1 MTTLHFASGNE
12 NKYLE
17 IESLF
22 EKEKETKNDEKNVRL
37 IFSKILI
44 KEIQS
49 DSIIEVAEDKVR
61 KAFKVIKKPLIVEDD
76 GLFIEY
82 LNGFPGIYSS
92 FVFNT
97 IGNKGILDL
106 LRDNKNRR
114 ANFLSIFSFFDG
126 TTIETF
132 SGKTSGYITTK
143 ISPSGWGFDPIFQ
156 PINEYQTY
164 GQINMI
170 KKNEISHRSKAFR
183 KFLKWYKINYQN
195 TDDEKE
201 E

>member
-1 MTTLHFASGNE
+1 LTTLHFASGNE
-12 NKYLE
+12 NKFLE
-17 IESLF
+17 IEKLF
-22 EKEKETKNDEKNVRL
+22 EKEKETKNEKNVRV

-76 GLFIEY
+76 GLFIED

-132 SGKTSGYITTK
+132 SGKTSGHITTK

-195 TDDEKE
+195 TDHEKKE
-201 E
+201 

>member
-1 MTTLHFASGNE
+1 MSTLHFASGNE

-22 EKEKETKNDEKNVRL
+22 EKEKETKNEKNVRL

>member
-1 MTTLHFASGNE
+1 LTTLHFASGNE
-12 NKYLE
+12 NKFLE
-17 IESLF
+17 IEKLF
-22 EKEKETKNDEKNVRL
+22 EKEKETKNEKNVRV

-76 GLFIEY
+76 GLFIED

-106 LRDNKNRR
+106 LMDNKNRR

-126 TTIETF
+126 KTIETF
-132 SGKTSGYITTK
+132 SGKTSGHITTK

>member
-1 MTTLHFASGNE
+1 LTTLHFASGNE
-12 NKYLE
+12 NKFLE
-17 IESLF
+17 IEKLF
-22 EKEKETKNDEKNVRL
+22 EKEKETKNEKNVRV

-76 GLFIEY
+76 GLFIED

-114 ANFLSIFSFFDG
+114 ANFLAIFSFFDG
-126 TTIETF
+126 KTIETF
-132 SGKTSGYITTK
+132 SGKTSGHITTK

>member
-1 MTTLHFASGNE
+1 MTKLHFASGNE
-12 NKYLE
+12 NKFLE

-22 EKEKETKNDEKNVRL
+22 EKEKETKTEKNVRL
-37 IFSKILI
+37 IFSKISI

-76 GLFIEY
+76 GLFIED

>member
-1 MTTLHFASGNE
+1 LTTLHFASGNE

-22 EKEKETKNDEKNVRL
+22 EKEKETKNEKNVRL

>member
-1 MTTLHFASGNE
+1 LTTLHFASGNE
-12 NKYLE
+12 NKFLE

-22 EKEKETKNDEKNVRL
+22 EKEKETKNEKNVRV

-76 GLFIEY
+76 GLFIED

-106 LRDNKNRR
+106 LMDNKNRR

>member
-17 IESLF
+17 IERLF
-22 EKEKETKNDEKNVRL
+22 EKEKETKNEKNVRL
-37 IFSKILI
+37 IFSKIVI

-76 GLFIEY
+76 GLFIED

-126 TTIETF
+126 TTIQTF

-183 KFLKWYKINYQN
+183 KFLMWYKINYQN
-195 TDDEKE
+195 MDDEKE

>member
-1 MTTLHFASGNE
+1 LTTLHFASGNE
-12 NKYLE
+12 NKFLE
-17 IESLF
+17 IERLF
-22 EKEKETKNDEKNVRL
+22 EKENETNIQV

-49 DSIIEVAEDKVR
+49 DSMIEVAEDKVR

-76 GLFIEY
+76 GLFIED

-114 ANFLSIFSFFDG
+114 ANFLSILSFFDG

>member
-1 MTTLHFASGNE
+1 LTTLHFASGNE
-12 NKYLE
+12 NKFLE
-17 IESLF
+17 IEKLF
-22 EKEKETKNDEKNVRL
+22 EKEKETKNEKNVRV

-76 GLFIEY
+76 GLFIED

-126 TTIETF
+126 KTIETF
-132 SGKTSGYITTK
+132 SGKTSGHITTK

-201 E
+201 K

>member
-1 MTTLHFASGNE
+1 LTTLHFASGNE

-17 IESLF
+17 IERLF
-22 EKEKETKNDEKNVRL
+22 EKEKETKNEKNVRL
-37 IFSKILI
+37 IFSKIVI

-76 GLFIEY
+76 GLFIED

-126 TTIETF
+126 KTIETF
-132 SGKTSGYITTK
+132 SGNTAGYITTK
-143 ISPSGWGFDPIFQ
+143 ISPLGWGFDPIFQ

-183 KFLKWYKINYQN
+183 KFLMWYKINYQN
-195 TDDEKE
+195 MDDEKE

>member
-1 MTTLHFASGNE
+1 LTTVHFASGNE
-12 NKYLE
+12 NKFLE
-17 IESLF
+17 IDRLF
-22 EKEKETKNDEKNVRL
+22 EKEKETKNEKNIQV

-49 DSIIEVAEDKVR
+49 DSMIEVAEDKVR

-76 GLFIEY
+76 GLFIED

-126 TTIETF
+126 KTIETF

-143 ISPSGWGFDPIFQ
+143 VSMLGWGFDPIFQ
-156 PINEYQTY
+156 PINEHQTY

-183 KFLKWYKINYQN
+183 KFIKWYKVNYQN
-195 TDDEKE
+195 TDEEKE

>member
-1 MTTLHFASGNE
+1 MTTVHFASGNE
-12 NKYLE
+12 NKFLE
-17 IESLF
+17 IERLF
-22 EKEKETKNDEKNVRL
+22 EKEKETRNEKNIQV

-76 GLFIEY
+76 GLFIED

-92 FVFNT
+92 FVFKT

-114 ANFLSIFSFFDG
+114 ASFLSIFSFFDG
-126 TTIETF
+126 KTIETF
-132 SGKTSGYITTK
+132 SGKTAGYITTK
-143 ISPSGWGFDPIFQ
+143 VSPLGWGFDPIFQ
-156 PINEYQTY
+156 PINENQTY
-164 GQINMI
+164 GQIDMI

-183 KFLKWYKINYQN
+183 KFLEWYKINYQN
-195 TDDEKE
+195 TDEEKKE
-201 E
+201 

>member
-1 MTTLHFASGNE
+1 LTTLHFASGNE

-22 EKEKETKNDEKNVRL
+22 EKEKETKNEKNVRL

-76 GLFIEY
+76 GLFIED

-183 KFLKWYKINYQN
+183 KFLKWYKINYHS

>member
-22 EKEKETKNDEKNVRL
+22 EKEKETKNEKNVRL

>member
-1 MTTLHFASGNE
+1 MSTLHFASGNE

-22 EKEKETKNDEKNVRL
+22 EKEKETKNEKNVRL

-106 LRDNKNRR
+106 LRYNKNRR

>member
-22 EKEKETKNDEKNVRL
+22 EKEKETKTEKNVRL

-76 GLFIEY
+76 GLFIED

-126 TTIETF
+126 TTIKTF

-201 E
+201 K

>member
-1 MTTLHFASGNE
+1 LTTLHFASGNE

>member
-1 MTTLHFASGNE
+1 LTTVHFASGNE
-12 NKYLE
+12 NKFLE

-22 EKEKETKNDEKNVRL
+22 EKEKETKKETNMQVA
-37 IFSKILI
+37 FSKILI

-49 DSIIEVAEDKVR
+49 DSMIEVAEDKVR

-76 GLFIEY
+76 GLFIED

-106 LRDNKNRR
+106 LRDNKKNRK
-114 ANFLSIFSFFDG
+114 ASFLSIFSFFDG
-126 TTIETF
+126 KTIETF
-132 SGKTSGYITTK
+132 SGETAGYITTR

-164 GQINMI
+164 GQIDMI

-195 TDDEKE
+195 TDE
-201 E
+201 EREE

>member
-1 MTTLHFASGNE
+1 LTTLHFASGNE
-12 NKYLE
+12 NKFLE
-17 IESLF
+17 IEKLF
-22 EKEKETKNDEKNVRL
+22 EKEKETKNEKNVRV

-76 GLFIEY
+76 GLFIED

-106 LRDNKNRR
+106 LMDNKNRR

-126 TTIETF
+126 KTIETF

-143 ISPSGWGFDPIFQ
+143 ISPLGWGFDPIFQ
-156 PINEYQTY
+156 PKNEYQTY

>member
-1 MTTLHFASGNE
+1 LTTLHFASGNE

-17 IESLF
+17 IERLF
-22 EKEKETKNDEKNVRL
+22 EKEKETKNEKNVRV
-37 IFSKILI
+37 IFSKIII

-76 GLFIEY
+76 GLFIED

-143 ISPSGWGFDPIFQ
+143 ISPLGWGFDPIFQ

>member
-106 LRDNKNRR
+106 LKDNKNRR

>member
-1 MTTLHFASGNE
+1 LTTLHFASGNE
-12 NKYLE
+12 NKFLE
-17 IESLF
+17 IENLF
-22 EKEKETKNDEKNVRL
+22 EKEKETKNEKNVRV

-76 GLFIEY
+76 GLFIED

-126 TTIETF
+126 KTIETF

-143 ISPSGWGFDPIFQ
+143 ISPLGWGFDPIFQ
-156 PINEYQTY
+156 PINEHQTY

-195 TDDEKE
+195 TGDEKE

>member
-1 MTTLHFASGNE
+1 LTTLHFASGNV

-22 EKEKETKNDEKNVRL
+22 EKEKETKNEKNVRL